1 MTGIEI
7 EAYTIIETIMP
18 ILFAIIILG
27 VCVYLVFSLLS
38 FIVKKKEEKTEE
50 ETEKIKRKKF
60 KW

>member
-1 MTGIEI
+1 MTGIES

-27 VCVYLVFSLLS
+27 VCISLVFSLLS
-38 FIVKKKEEKTEE
+38 FIGKEKEEKTEE